1 MFVLNNVYPQ
11 ARNAIIRTLNHLWKG
26 RNSHSRIF
34 QCPDSPL
41 TYPSEGFYMI
51 WIDLVIYVIGKMS
64 FLKSMEGSMKN
75 KIVLLVTAIALT
87 LLLGGCDFFDFS
99 LHRFG

>member
-1 MFVLNNVYPQ
+1 
-11 ARNAIIRTLNHLWKG
+11 
-26 RNSHSRIF
+26 
-34 QCPDSPL
+34 
-41 TYPSEGFYMI
+41 MI